1 MKKGTKRFFTMLMV
15 VGFAFTACETTD
27 EDLCSSELGDVG
39 PDYGCTVPVMPEI
52 CTIDGVDDHWV
63 LNGVEYECPNG
74 DCTQIPEDLVNAIL
88 AMEGCSTK
96 KSIDFAA
103 VNRTI
108 SEQAKSILDKLH
120 AEAVLCRN

>member
-1 MKKGTKRFFTMLMV
+1 MISMV
-15 VGFAFTACETTD
+15 VGFTFTACDTAE

-39 PDYGCTVPVMPEI
+39 PDYGCSIPVMPEI

-74 DCTQIPEDLVNAIL
+74 DCTEIPQELVDAIR

-96 KSIDFAA
+96 KSIDFAT
-103 VNRTI
+103 VNFAI
-108 SEQAKSILDKLH
+108 SEKAKLILDKLH
-120 AEAVLCRN
+120 MEAVLCQN